1 MQDNRLELYQIDTEG
16 YLIFGGEILIE
27 PIDYDEDEKPIYKI
41 PEGYTDIPLPT
52 DERGWQLPFYRP
64 RLVDG
69 QWIETMSEEEI
80 KELQKPPEPTKQEA
94 MEQEIAY
101 LWYEIMRLE
110 GIKDVV

>member
-1 MQDNRLELYQIDTEG
+1 MKKEYTWIYKIDKDG
-16 YLIFGGEILIE
+16 YLIFGEEVRIE
-27 PIDYDEDEKPIYKI
+27 PVEYDEEGQPVYQI
-41 PEGYTDIPLPT
+41 PEGYTEIPLPT

-69 QWIETMSEEEI
+69 KWVEALSNEEI
-80 KELQKPPEPTKQEA
+80 KELHKPPEPTKQEL